1 MGGLHA
7 VEDRPTPKE
16 VYNWRL
22 YTEALVIATGSL
34 LFGYDSAFV
43 GTTIAR
49 ASFKKDFGITKAT
62 AAGISSNITSAFQAG
77 AFFGALFCYF
87 LTERVGRK
95 WALQVNVV
103 VFLVGAI
110 LMTVATHQL
119 SFIYTGRVLTGLG
132 CGAITATVPSYIA
145 ELSVP
150 SIRGILTG
158 LFEIA
163 YQVGSLIGFWVNYG
177 INKNMNV
184 KSSLSWRI
192 PMAIQ
197 LIPAAILLAGGFFL
211 HESPLWLMR
220 KGREAEAKEAL
231 VQLRHLPVE
240 HEYLQ
245 EDVQDMQSR
254 LDEEAAIAARYG
266 SGSLAFIRGCLN
278 ELSRPGMRNRVL
290 LVFCAFALQNLSGAS
305 AINYYSPTLFGS
317 LGVADIPLY
326 TGIYGLV
333 KAIASIIYYIFFVD
347 MLGRRKPVLVSS
359 IACSLCLWF
368 VGAYV
373 KVGHPAKAI
382 AAGVPL
388 SKSTAAGGRAAI
400 GMIMIYS
407 IFWSFGLN
415 GIPWIV
421 SAEIFPGS
429 LRVLTGTYAA
439 LCQWLVQFVMT
450 KALPYIFSS
459 FGYGTWFF
467 FAAWMLIA
475 TLWTFFFMPETK
487 GLTIDQMDALF
498 GYQGHARAD
507 DMEIGRSNKQGMDT
521 VDKVGATTT
530 EYAERTNTTLALA
543 VAQRRQTNASDTS
556 RAQNGSSDRDGIK
569 NAGAAASQAAIKES
583 AWPLPDA
590 HGSVATSTSPA
601 TAQNP
606 PAVDNFF
613 DYAGFMFDNPE
624 WWQQFQPSDA
634 LQSNDQI
641 DQTLS
646 DLFSSPSTH
655 SPSFTVASNIAPAEI
670 VALSHM
676 DHGRSQVARAQDHI
690 QTTPTDDQFLLDYFV
705 HSTVPP
711 ILAPVETQ
719 QQWSSMRRHFLVMA
733 KESSMVRSALL
744 SFSNLLLR
752 RRRQHIH
759 TPNGGQR
766 HHQDSTREL
775 SKYNESTQTKE
786 PKREYLL
793 ATCFFLSYVD
803 ILEGRT
809 EAAHGS
815 LKIAYNIFDKGE
827 KTSFGALEIRIL
839 SWIRLLDG
847 RAVSAGGEGLFL
859 SDDEASEML
868 VQPSPAGLDSLPGDV
883 DPSNNADQG
892 AEIEDALFQALYQ
905 PGAVFFQ
912 KVQSFMGRISKID
925 PWHRSRGTVAD
936 ETEVMIIAAKITRDL
951 DKLFDSRPRLMD
963 YAAKGQLTP
972 QYLSAHLSHTI
983 TRAFRTYASNFY
995 ASKVHL
1001 HRVAYKTLPLAMETV
1016 LALAKIKEL
1025 AKMMVDT
1032 PSESGVEG
1040 GEPLP
1045 VNMLWPLLM
1054 LGSEEEDPHERVW
1067 IRNQICRMQ
1076 EVATN
1081 AEMTAQV
1088 LDELQ
1093 KMQDSTRTR
1102 VDIRSI
1108 MHKIFDACFAIV

>member
-22 YTEALVIATGSL
+22 YTEALIIATGSL

-49 ASFKKDFGITKAT
+49 ASFKKDFSITKAT

-95 WALQVNVV
+95 WALQANVV
-103 VFLVGAI
+103 VYLVGAV

-119 SFIYTGRVLTGLG
+119 SFIYAGRVLTGLG

-158 LFEIA
+158 LFEVA
-163 YQVGSLIGFWVNYG
+163 YQVGSLIGFCVNYG

-220 KGREAEAKEAL
+220 KGREAEAKAAL

-266 SGSLAFIRGCLN
+266 RGSLAFIRGCLN
-278 ELSRPGMRNRVL
+278 ELSRSGMRNRVL

-317 LGVADIPLY
+317 LGVTDIPLY

-333 KAIASIIYYIFFVD
+333 KAVASIIYYIFFVD
-347 MLGRRKPVLVSS
+347 MLGRRNPVLVSS

-373 KVGHPAKAI
+373 KVGHPASAI
-382 AAGVPL
+382 AAGEPL
-388 SKSTAAGGRAAI
+388 SASTAAGGRAAI

-467 FAAWMLIA
+467 FAAWMLTA

-487 GLTIDQMDALF
+487 GLTIDRMDALF

-507 DMEIGRSNKQGMDT
+507 DVEIG
-521 VDKVGATTT
+521 
-530 EYAERTNTTLALA
+530 
-543 VAQRRQTNASDTS
+543 
-556 RAQNGSSDRDGIK
+556 
-569 NAGAAASQAAIKES
+569 
-583 AWPLPDA
+583 
-590 HGSVATSTSPA
+590 
-601 TAQNP
+601 
-606 PAVDNFF
+606 
-613 DYAGFMFDNPE
+613 
-624 WWQQFQPSDA
+624 
-634 LQSNDQI
+634 LQ
-641 DQTLS
+641 
-646 DLFSSPSTH
+646 
-655 SPSFTVASNIAPAEI
+655 
-670 VALSHM
+670 M
-676 DHGRSQVARAQDHI
+676 ARAQDDI
-690 QTTPTDDQFLLDYFV
+690 QTIQNEDQFLLDYFV

-719 QQWSSMRRHFLVMA
+719 QQWSSMRRHLLVMA
-733 KESSMVRSALL
+733 RESSMVHSALL
-744 SFSNLLLR
+744 SFSDLLLR
-752 RRRQHIH
+752 RRRQHIR
-759 TPNGGQR
+759 TTTGGQR

-775 SKYNESTQTKE
+775 SRYTASTETSQ
-786 PKREYLL
+786 PRREHLL

-815 LKIAYNIFDKGE
+815 LKIAYHIFDKGE
-827 KTSFGALEIRIL
+827 KTSFGPLEIRIL

-868 VQPSPAGLDSLPGDV
+868 VQPSPAGLDSLPGDLG
-883 DPSNNADQG
+883 PSNDADQG

-972 QYLSAHLSHTI
+972 QHLSPHLSHTI
-983 TRAFRTYASNFY
+983 TRVFRTYA
-995 ASKVHL
+995 
-1001 HRVAYKTLPLAMETV
+1001 TMETV

-1032 PSESGVEG
+1032 PSESGIEG

-1054 LGSEEEDPHERVW
+1054 LGSEEEDPHERIW

-1088 LDELQ
+1088 LDEVQ
-1093 KMQDSTRTR
+1093 KMQDLTKTR

>member
-22 YTEALVIATGSL
+22 YTEALIIATGSL

-49 ASFKKDFGITKAT
+49 VSFKEDFGITKAT

-95 WALQVNVV
+95 WALQANVV
-103 VFLVGAI
+103 VFLVGAV

-119 SFIYTGRVLTGLG
+119 SFIYAGRVLTGLG

-158 LFEIA
+158 FFEIA

-220 KGREAEAKEAL
+220 KGREAEAKAAL

-266 SGSLAFIRGCLN
+266 RGSLAFIRGCLN

-290 LVFCAFALQNLSGAS
+290 LVLCAFALQNLSGAS

-317 LGVADIPLY
+317 LGVTDLPLY

-333 KAIASIIYYIFFVD
+333 KAVASIIYYIFFVD
-347 MLGRRKPVLVSS
+347 MLGRRNPVLVSS

-373 KVGHPAKAI
+373 KVGHPASAI
-382 AAGVPL
+382 AAGEPL
-388 SKSTAAGGRAAI
+388 SASTAAGGRAAI

-498 GYQGHARAD
+498 GYQGHGRAD
-507 DMEIGRSNKQGMDT
+507 DMEIG
-521 VDKVGATTT
+521 
-530 EYAERTNTTLALA
+530 TNTTIALA
-543 VAQRRQTNASDTS
+543 AAQRRQTNSSETSAS
-556 RAQNGSSDRDGIK
+556 RAQDGSNNTHAMID
-569 NAGAAASQAAIKES
+569 AGAATSQAALNDS
-583 AWPLPDA
+583 ASSLPDVQ
-590 HGSVATSTSPA
+590 GSVATSTSPA
-601 TAQNP
+601 TTQRP

-634 LQSNDQI
+634 LLQNTQI

-646 DLFSSPSTH
+646 ELVSSPGTN
-655 SPSFTVASNIAPAEI
+655 SPSFMVTNNVAQTANIAT
-670 VALSHM
+670 SHIG
-676 DHGRSQVARAQDHI
+676 DGHVQVARAQDNI
-690 QTTPTDDQFLLDYFV
+690 QTIQNEDQFLLDYFV

-719 QQWSSMRRHFLVMA
+719 QQWSSMRRHLLVMA
-733 KESSMVRSALL
+733 RESSMVHSALL
-744 SFSNLLLR
+744 SFSDLLLR

-759 TPNGGQR
+759 TTNGGQR

-775 SKYNESTQTKE
+775 STYTAGTGTSQ
-786 PKREYLL
+786 PRREHLL

-815 LKIAYNIFDKGE
+815 LKIAYQIFDKGE
-827 KTSFGALEIRIL
+827 KTSFGPLEIRIL

-868 VQPSPAGLDSLPGDV
+868 VQPSPAGLDSLPGDLG
-883 DPSNNADQG
+883 PSTDADHS

-936 ETEVMIIAAKITRDL
+936 ETEVMIIAAEITRDL
-951 DKLFDSRPRLMD
+951 DRLFGSRPRLMD

-972 QYLSAHLSHTI
+972 QHLSPHLSHTI
-983 TRAFRTYASNFY
+983 TRVFRTYASNFY

-1001 HRVAYKTLPLAMETV
+1001 HRVAYKSLPLAMETV

-1032 PSESGVEG
+1032 PSESGTEG

-1054 LGSEEEDPHERVW
+1054 LGSEEEDPHERIW

-1088 LDELQ
+1088 LDEVQ